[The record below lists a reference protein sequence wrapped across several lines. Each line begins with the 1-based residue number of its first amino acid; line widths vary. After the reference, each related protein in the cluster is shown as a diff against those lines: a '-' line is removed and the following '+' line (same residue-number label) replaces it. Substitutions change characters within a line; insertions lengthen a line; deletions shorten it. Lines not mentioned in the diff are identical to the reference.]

1 MIDVSEWNWVVN
13 KDDMTC
19 KNVENQ
25 VVIKMEK
32 DSGNLRGMLHDM
44 PMKLFAAISKNEDGE
59 KIIEKIVK
67 MAEAEY
73 LNSINPV

>member
-1 MIDVSEWNWVVN
+1 MIDVSEWDWVVN
-13 KDDMTC
+13 KNDMTC

-25 VVIKMEK
+25 VVVKIEK
-32 DSGNLRGMLHDM
+32 DSGNLRGMLYDM
-44 PMKLFAAISKNEDGE
+44 PMSLFAEISKYENGE
-59 KIIEKIVK
+59 KIIERIVR